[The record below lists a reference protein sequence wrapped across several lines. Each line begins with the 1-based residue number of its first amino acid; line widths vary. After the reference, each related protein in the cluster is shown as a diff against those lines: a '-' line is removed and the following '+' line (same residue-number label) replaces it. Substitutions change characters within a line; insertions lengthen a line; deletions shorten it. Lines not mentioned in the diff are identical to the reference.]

1 MKQALLAVSYGTAV
15 PQARTSIE
23 AVERALR
30 EELPARDFFRAFT
43 GTAIR
48 QRLDRLGER
57 VPSPEEM
64 LAQLR
69 EMGYTDVLVQP
80 THLLYGSEY
89 DALRET
95 VSGFS
100 GSFARLSLGR
110 PLLAESE
117 DLHMLAS
124 ALMDAH
130 RTEDALVLVG
140 HGTGYPAGMV
150 YPALQTA
157 FRLQGCENAYVG
169 TIKGWPDM
177 ADVSRQLR
185 RDGQRKVLLAPLML
199 SAGGHALRDITG
211 DGEGSWKCRL
221 ESEGFAV
228 RCHTE
233 GLGMLG
239 KVQEMYAKH
248 LRQLEQETGKREEL
262 DHA

>member
-30 EELPARDFFRAFT
+30 EELPAWDFFHAFT
-43 GTAIR
+43 GAAIR
-48 QRLDRLGER
+48 QRLGMGER
-57 VPSPEEM
+57 VSSPEEM

-69 EMGYTDVLVQP
+69 KMGYTDVLVQP

-140 HGTGYPAGMV
+140 HGTGYPAGRV
-150 YPALQTA
+150 RRHSASAAPA
-157 FRLQGCENAYVG
+157 
-169 TIKGWPDM
+169 
-177 ADVSRQLR
+177 
-185 RDGQRKVLLAPLML
+185 AP
-199 SAGGHALRDITG
+199 S
-211 DGEGSWKCRL
+211 
-221 ESEGFAV
+221 AV
-228 RCHTE
+228 RP
-233 GLGMLG
+233 G
-239 KVQEMYAKH
+239 AAA
-248 LRQLEQETGKREEL
+248 GKRPPYR
-262 DHA
+262 ASP